1 MIAVEKKS
9 RRWLTITVL
18 AITSLVFIG
27 LSVYPMIEALMNQQK
42 AIPTASNPTASPS
55 GPDSAETIQK
65 EEEGYQLVL
74 KRDPNNQSALQ
85 GFVETRLK
93 LIRLGLRKPKDVI
106 EPLEKLAKLNPN
118 QAIYSTLLAQAYQ
131 QAGDSNAAIQT
142 YRNALTQ
149 QPTNVDALQ
158 GYVALLIQ
166 QKKSSEALDLL
177 KNTMATAKQMNQ
189 QQAGSVDTPALEL
202 LMGDVYLSQ
211 QRSSEAMI
219 LYERLQKENPNDFRP
234 VAAKGI
240 VLRNQGKTEDAIA
253 LFKSAEALAPVQ
265 VKEKIQQ
272 LIAQTQAAPA
282 SPTVSASP
290 APQGSP

>member
-1 MIAVEKKS
+1 VGKKS

-27 LSVYPMIEALMNQQK
+27 LSIYPMIEALMNQQK
-42 AIPTASNPTASPS
+42 ATPTASNPTAPPS
-55 GPDSAETIQK
+55 ADSAETVQK

-106 EPLEKLAKLNPN
+106 EPLEKLTKLNPS
-118 QAIYSTLLAQAYQ
+118 QTIYATLLAQAYQ
-131 QAGDSNAAIQT
+131 QAGDSNAATQT
-142 YRNALTQ
+142 YRNTLTQ

-219 LYERLQKENPNDFRP
+219 LYDRLQKENPNDFRP

-240 VLRNQGKTEDAIA
+240 VLRNEGKTEEAIA
-253 LFKSAEALAPVQ
+253 LFKSAEALAPIQ

-282 SPTVSASP
+282 SPDGSASLT
-290 APQGSP
+290 PQKSP

>member
-1 MIAVEKKS
+1 MVEKKS

-18 AITSLVFIG
+18 AITSLVFLG
-27 LSVYPMIEALMNQQK
+27 LSIYPMIEALMIQQK
-42 AIPTASNPTASPS
+42 ANSSAPSPTGSPS
-55 GPDSAETIQK
+55 APDSAETVQK

-106 EPLEKLAKLNPN
+106 EPLEKLTKLNPN
-118 QAIYSTLLAQAYQ
+118 QPLYATLLAQAHQ
-131 QAGDSNAAIQT
+131 QTGNSNAASQT
-142 YRNALTQ
+142 YRNVLTQ
-149 QPTNVDALQ
+149 QPTNIDALQ
-158 GYVALLIQ
+158 GYIALLIQ
-166 QKKSSEALDLL
+166 QQQSSEALDLL

-189 QQAGSVDTPALEL
+189 QQAGSVDVPALDL
-202 LMGDVYLSQ
+202 LIGDVYLSQ

-240 VLRNQGKTEDAIA
+240 VLRNQGKTQEAIA

-265 VKEKIQQ
+265 IKEKIQQ
-272 LIAQTQAAPA
+272 LIATTQANPTSPA
-282 SPTVSASP
+282 VSASP
-290 APQGSP
+290 APQKSP

>member
-1 MIAVEKKS
+1 VAEKKS

-27 LSVYPMIEALMNQQK
+27 LSIYPMIEALMNQQK
-42 AIPTASNPTASPS
+42 APPTASSPSASPNAS
-55 GPDSAETIQK
+55 DSPENIQK

-74 KRDPNNQSALQ
+74 KRDPNNQTALQ

-93 LIRLGLRKPKDVI
+93 LIRLGLRKPKDVV
-106 EPLEKLAKLNPN
+106 EPLETLTKLNPN
-118 QAIYSTLLAQAYQ
+118 QAIYSTLLAQAHQ
-131 QAGDSNAAIQT
+131 QSGNSNAAAQT
-142 YRNALTQ
+142 YRNTLTQ

-158 GYVALLIQ
+158 GYIALLIQ

-189 QQAGSVDTPALEL
+189 QQAGSVDASAIEL
-202 LMGDVYLSQ
+202 LIGDVYLSQ

-219 LYERLQKENPNDFRP
+219 LYDRLQKENPNDFRP

-240 VLRNQGKTEDAIA
+240 VFRNQGKTEEAIA

-272 LIAQTQAAPA
+272 LIASTQATPA
-282 SPTVSASP
+282 SPAVSASP
-290 APQGSP
+290 TPKSSP

>member
-1 MIAVEKKS
+1 MEKKS

-27 LSVYPMIEALMNQQK
+27 LSIYPMIEALMNQQK
-42 AIPTASNPTASPS
+42 ATPTASNPTAP
-55 GPDSAETIQK
+55 PTADSAETVQK

-106 EPLEKLAKLNPN
+106 EPLEKLTKLNPS
-118 QAIYSTLLAQAYQ
+118 QTIYATLLAQAYQ
-131 QAGDSNAAIQT
+131 QAGDSNAATQT
-142 YRNALTQ
+142 YRNTLTQ

-219 LYERLQKENPNDFRP
+219 LYNRLQKENPNDFRP

-240 VLRNQGKTEDAIA
+240 VLRNEGKTEEAIA

-272 LIAQTQAAPA
+272 LIAQTQAAPV
-282 SPTVSASP
+282 SPDVSASP
-290 APQGSP
+290 APQKSP

>member
-1 MIAVEKKS
+1 LAEKKS
-9 RRWLTITVL
+9 RRWLTITIL
-18 AITSLVFIG
+18 GASSLVFIG
-27 LSVYPMIEALMNQQK
+27 LSIYPMIGALMNQQK
-42 AIPTASNPTASPS
+42 ATPTASNPSASTNA
-55 GPDSAETIQK
+55 PDSPETIQK

-74 KRDPNNQSALQ
+74 KRDPNNQTALQ

-106 EPLEKLAKLNPN
+106 EPLETLTKLNPN
-118 QAIYSTLLAQAYQ
+118 QAIYSTLLAQAHQ
-131 QAGDSNAAIQT
+131 QAGNSSAAAQI

-189 QQAGSVDTPALEL
+189 QQAGSVDAPAVEL
-202 LMGDVYLSQ
+202 LIGDVYLSQ

-219 LYERLQKENPNDFRP
+219 LYDRLQKENPNDFRP

-240 VLRNQGKTEDAIA
+240 VLRNQGKTEEAIA

-272 LIAQTQAAPA
+272 LIASTQATPA
-282 SPTVSASP
+282 SPAVSASP
-290 APQGSP
+290 APKSSP